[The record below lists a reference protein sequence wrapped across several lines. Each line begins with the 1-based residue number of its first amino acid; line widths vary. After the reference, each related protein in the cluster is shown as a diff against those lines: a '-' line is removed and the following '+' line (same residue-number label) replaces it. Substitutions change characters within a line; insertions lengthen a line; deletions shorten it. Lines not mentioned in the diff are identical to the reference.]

1 MTTTREGT
9 DPAAGTPA
17 PTAEAPPEEQA
28 PEPLTSGLPQLFHL
42 LGTVVAPTTLLTLL
56 LFYFGWA
63 HAYYFY
69 DYFGVNST
77 LLGLTTRD
85 YVQRAADGLFI
96 PMMAVACAGLL
107 ALWAHSLLRARLAQ
121 GPIRGCSASSSASRP
136 RAWCWR
142 SAASGACSRPR
153 RCDAVSM
160 APPLP

>member
-1 MTTTREGT
+1 MTTTRDGT
-9 DPAAGTPA
+9 DQAAGTPA
-17 PTAEAPPEEQA
+17 PAAEAPSDGPA
-28 PEPLTSGLPQLFHL
+28 PEPLTSGLPRLLHL
-42 LGTVVAPTTLLTLL
+42 VGTVVAPTTLLTSL

-96 PMMAVACAGLL
+96 PMMVVACAGLL

-121 GPIRGCSASSSASRP
+121 GPHPWLLRLVIGI
-136 RAWCWR
+136 
-142 SAASGACSRPR
+142 AAVGLVLAVGGLWSIFAATPLR
-153 RCDAVSM
+153 RR
-160 APPLP
+160 L